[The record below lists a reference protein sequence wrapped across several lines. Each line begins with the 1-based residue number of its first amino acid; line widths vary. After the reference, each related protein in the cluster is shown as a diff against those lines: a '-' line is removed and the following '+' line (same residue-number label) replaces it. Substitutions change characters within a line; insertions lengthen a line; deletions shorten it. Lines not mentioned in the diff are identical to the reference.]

1 MKLVQGLT
9 QHNQK
14 KKKKKT
20 GKKITLKQQLVIQVS
35 FSVWLEGKIDEA
47 ISQKIYKVLQ
57 NSPVMRIAEETNIQ
71 TIESW
76 MIV

>member
-1 MKLVQGLT
+1 MKLVQGLN

-14 KKKKKT
+14 KKKKLE
-20 GKKITLKQQLVIQVS
+20 KITLKQQLVIQVS

>member
-14 KKKKKT
+14 KKKKNW
-20 GKKITLKQQLVIQVS
+20 KKITLKQQLVIQVS

>member
-14 KKKKKT
+14 KKINW
-20 GKKITLKQQLVIQVS
+20 KKITLKQQLVIQVS

>member
-14 KKKKKT
+14 KKKKKW
-20 GKKITLKQQLVIQVS
+20 KKITLKQQLVIQVS